1 MIKVMIVFSI
11 IGAFDRIFKNRLGMG
26 DKFDEGFKAIGSLAL
41 SIIGIYSLSP
51 LLAKGISPLL
61 YPLGKMINIDPS
73 VFLGSILA
81 PDLGGYNTCVE
92 IALTSSLGEL
102 NGLILSSMLGATISF
117 TIPVAVG
124 LISKEDFSYF
134 AKGVLAGIITIPIG
148 VFVGGLMMGISL
160 KLILLNL
167 LPIVIFSI
175 ILILGLQ
182 KVQEK
187 TIRVFNILGRL
198 IIIISTIGLMI
209 SIIDFIFGV
218 ELIKGIIPLEE
229 GAILVV
235 NIGIILS
242 GAYSMLHFISKILD
256 KYLLKIEEK
265 FKIDKYSILGIFA
278 SLANCIP
285 MLGIYDKMNNKGK
298 VLNAA
303 FAVSGAYTF
312 GGQLGYIASV
322 SSKAVNPVIISK
334 LLAGILAIL
343 MASIIMRIEKK
354 SIGG

>member
-148 VFVGGLMMGISL
+148 VFVGGLMMGNGL